1 MEQSTAPTDWN
12 QVQDFQSDVDFNA
25 RYSHDS
31 KLHVQFYLR
40 PMIQP
45 TLSEEAQRPIFADVV
60 HVRILVPGD
69 KLSMVDR
76 PASDDDKKRFT
87 DHYAKFSAGQKDQL
101 VGTRLEAVPFMTRSK
116 VEEYKFFGIHT
127 VEQLAE
133 ASDEVGQKFAGF
145 NTDKTR
151 AQKFLEASS
160 GTDARV
166 TDLEAK
172 IAKLLADAEE
182 RDAAQAV
189 LSKPAAKPAQVQI
202 KQ

>member
-12 QVQDFQSDVDFNA
+12 QVQDFQSDQDFNA
-25 RYSHDS
+25 RYAHDS
-31 KLHVQFYLR
+31 KLYVQFYLR

-69 KLSMVDR
+69 KLSMIDR

-87 DHYAKFSAGQKDQL
+87 DQYAKFSAGQKDQL
-101 VGTRLEAVPFMTRSK
+101 IGTRLEAVAFMTRSK

-127 VEQLAE
+127 VEQLAG
-133 ASDEVGQKFAGF
+133 ASDEVGQKFPGF
-145 NTDKTR
+145 HTDKDR
-151 AQKFLEASS
+151 CNKFLEATQ

-166 TDLEAK
+166 AALEKMVADLKAAAEAK
-172 IAKLLADAEE
+172 DDAIETLMPQLNA
-182 RDAAQAV
+182 RGQHVNA
-189 LSKPAAKPAQVQI
+189 
-202 KQ
+202 